1 MQFLIS
7 TCIYYFNLLD
17 QYYSVVRQN
26 ELLRCNLCI
35 LSKFVLGSFFQ
46 EGGDPVAYYPSIKG
60 LPKAAS
66 FFVQSEEMEA
76 NILVAMDIIR
86 ERSEESLCRNVL
98 PDEAF
103 LLSNVI
109 ALEKKIKMY
118 VVGVLS
124 IEKLKKKS

>member
-1 MQFLIS
+1 MVRH
-7 TCIYYFNLLD
+7 
-17 QYYSVVRQN
+17 YSK

-35 LSKFVLGSFFQ
+35 LSNFFLRSFFQ

-86 ERSEESLCRNVL
+86 ERRSEESLCRNLL

-109 ALEKKIKMY
+109 ALEKKMY

-124 IEKLKKKS
+124 IEKLKKKKKAEIAKRI